1 MQRMVH
7 IYYVTEASKTKTMS
21 KQLTLS
27 AAAAIMTMSLFVL
40 TANMSGSAPE
50 QLRAPV
56 LAAPFTALKR

>member
-7 IYYVTEASKTKTMS
+7 ICYVTEAAKSETMS
-21 KQLTLS
+21 NQLTLS

-50 QLRAPV
+50 QLGAPV
-56 LAAPFTALKR
+56 LVAPAINLPR